1 MALYPPL
8 TPMQL
13 AMIESHLSLIN
24 QSYKEI
30 EHYALIA
37 PRNEDEVDELLL
49 RVAQMRGAINR
60 FDLAVF
66 RVFGLVHKFR
76 DSNAIQ
82 ASVATPTLRP
92 KLNLDD
98 LVSI

>member
-13 AMIESHLSLIN
+13 AMIEDHLSSIN
-24 QSYKEI
+24 RSYKEI
-30 EHYALIA
+30 EQYALVA
-37 PRNEDEVDELLL
+37 PRNDAEVDELHH

-66 RVFGLVHKFR
+66 RVFGLVHKLR
-76 DSNAIQ
+76 NANVVST
-82 ASVATPTLRP
+82 SVAPPPRS

-98 LVSI
+98 LVNI